1 MLFLAILIVVSSE
14 GLRGVLQDTFAV
26 LATYPL
32 LFLLFL
38 LFGFSV
44 AVASSYFHF
53 QFSKRSGAEATVPL
67 TCFDCEQQNKTN
79 TKNVKQR
86 RQAENVGILAME
98 VYIPSTFIDQADLE
112 QYDGVGA
119 GKYTKGLGQD
129 KMSFT
134 GDREDINS
142 IALTVV
148 KNLLEKYDIH
158 PSQIGRLEVGTETII
173 DLAKSTKTYLMDLFH
188 EHGNYDLEGVTSV
201 NACYGGTAALFN
213 SVAWVES
220 KAWDGRYAL
229 VVCGDIAVYAKG
241 PARPTSGCGA
251 VAMLIGPNAPLVM
264 ESELRTT
271 FSENMWDFYK
281 PDLHSEYPTVDG
293 KFSQSCYMKTLDD
306 CYRRFCVKNEQA
318 GITKNGQYF
327 DVSVNDYVLFHSPYN
342 KLAQKGFSRIV
353 FNDFLRNPN
362 SPQYQKLKPWH
373 GASLENTYYDRDL
386 DASARSVSLDMWNR
400 MVEPSCFASRQIGNC
415 YTASVYINLACLVDS
430 LRNQLQG
437 KRIMMYSYGS
447 GAVGSIFSLRAVR
460 PDSSSQP
467 SALPG
472 FTLERM
478 SECLNLAARL
488 NTRLKRTPEEF
499 NAHLDLRESTHGVKG
514 HTPVQAVD
522 SLFPGT
528 YYLIGIDDKH
538 RRRYA
543 RKPLS
548 ASVSYSPLPVIAAV
562 AGSPVAVTST
572 SDKVKPANVEVLVT
586 GVAAGT
592 PGTVSL
598 GLTELLEGVNCIEP
612 ASLEAKQ
619 AMIAKN
625 IVQLKKD
632 KSGAI
637 RRIPVKNLEEVVQLS
652 APMKPADL
660 VGDFGLP
667 KSLVEGM
674 DTASASA
681 VAAGLKALQQAGLV
695 AGTVENGWGN
705 WRLPDAMAA
714 STGVLFAASF
724 PALDSCVKEVSRSH
738 TDPAYEFDRKLLF
751 RLLVSANSQLAQI
764 VGAKGPN
771 AHVNATCAGSTV
783 ALTMAQD
790 WIRMGK
796 CERVVVIA
804 GDVASNE
811 TLFPWIGSGF
821 RSLGAASIASTV
833 AEAALP
839 FDTRRNG
846 MLLGSGAIGLV
857 LEAKPSIN
865 RTLPATPSVY
875 LVASQMSNSAFHGAS
890 LDKEHMAQELNRFL
904 QMVEAEHGISRATL
918 ATQGAYYSHETCTQ
932 ASPTAACSFTEVYM
946 LRSAFGDAG
955 LESLVLVNTK
965 AFTGHAMGVSF
976 EEVIAV
982 EGLKR
987 GILPPVVNHVNHD
1000 PNLSARPLRLSQGG
1014 AYPHVKYALRFAA
1027 GFGSQIAFTLYA
1039 RK

>member
-1 MLFLAILIVVSSE
+1 MLMLLSILLVVSSE
-14 GLRGVLQDTFAV
+14 GLRGVLQDAMAY
-26 LATYPL
+26 LATYPS
-32 LFLLFL
+32 LFILFL
-38 LFGFSV
+38 LFGFCV
-44 AVASSYFHF
+44 AVASSFLHF
-53 QFSKRSGAEATVPL
+53 QLAKRHSSSVTTPL
-67 TCFDCEQQNKTN
+67 TCYDCEQQNKKS
-79 TKNVKQR
+79 TKDTKSK
-86 RQAENVGILAME
+86 RQADNVGILAME
-98 VYIPSTFIDQADLE
+98 VYFPANYIDQADLE

-119 GKYTKGLGQD
+119 GKYTKGLSQE

-134 GDREDINS
+134 GDREDVNS
-142 IALTVV
+142 IALTAV

-158 PSQIGRLEVGTETII
+158 PSQIGRLEVGTETMV
-173 DLAKSTKTYLMDLFH
+173 DLCKSTKTVLMDLFH

-281 PDLHSEYPTVDG
+281 PDPHSEYPTVDG
-293 KFSQSCYMKTLDD
+293 KFSQSCYLKTLDD

-318 GITKNGQYF
+318 GLTKNGQYF

-353 FNDFLRNPN
+353 FNDFLRNP
-362 SPQYQKLKPWH
+362 SLPQYDKLKQWH

-386 DASARSVSLDMWNR
+386 DATSRAVSLDMWNR
-400 MVEPSCFASRQIGNC
+400 MVEPSCFASRYIGNC

-430 LRNQLQG
+430 VRTQLHG
-437 KRIMMYSYGS
+437 KRIMLFSYGS
-447 GAVGSIFSLRAVR
+447 GAVGSIFSFRCVR
-460 PDSSSQP
+460 PEST
-467 SALPG
+467 SALPA
-472 FTLERM
+472 FTVERM

-488 NTRLKRTPEEF
+488 NTRMKRTPEEF
-499 NAHLDLRESTHGVKG
+499 NAHLDLRETSHGLKSY
-514 HTPVQAVD
+514 TPVQSVD
-522 SLFPGT
+522 TLFPGT
-528 YYLIGIDDKH
+528 YYLVGVDDKH
-538 RRRYA
+538 RRKYA
-543 RKPLS
+543 RKPLTD
-548 ASVSYSPLPVIAAV
+548 ALAYVALPTPVVSV
-562 AGSPVAVTST
+562 PVAVETMA
-572 SDKVKPANVEVLVT
+572 VVAKPAIVDVVVT
-586 GVAAGT
+586 GVAAGS
-592 PGTVSL
+592 PGTSL
-598 GLTELLEGVNCIEP
+598 GLAELLQGVNCIEP
-612 ASLEAKQ
+612 VSQ
-619 AMIAKN
+619 AGKEDMVAKN
-625 IVQLKKD
+625 IVQLKKE
-632 KSGAI
+632 KTGAI
-637 RRIPVKNLEEVVQLS
+637 RRLPVTSVDEAIQLA
-652 APMKPADL
+652 APMQPVDL
-660 VGDFGLP
+660 VADFGLP

-674 DTASASA
+674 DQASACA

-705 WRLPDAMAA
+705 WRLADSMAA
-714 STGVLFAASF
+714 STGVLYAASF
-724 PALDSCVKEVSRSH
+724 PALDSAIKEVSRSH

-764 VGAKGPN
+764 VGAKGAN
-771 AHVNATCAGSTV
+771 AHVNATCAGTTV

-790 WIRMGK
+790 WIRSGK
-796 CERVVVIA
+796 CQRVVVIA
-804 GDVASNE
+804 GDVAANE

-833 AEAALP
+833 ADAALP
-839 FDTRRNG
+839 FDARRNG
-846 MLLGSGAIGLV
+846 MLLGSGAVGLV
-857 LEAKPSIN
+857 LEAHASIQ
-865 RTLPATPSVY
+865 RSLPGAAVH

-904 QMVEAEHGISRATL
+904 QTVETEHGISRAAL
-918 ATQGAYYSHETCTQ
+918 AAEGVYYSHETCTQ
-932 ASPTAACSFTEVYM
+932 ASPTSACSFTELYM

-955 LESLVLVNTK
+955 LEKLVLANTK
-965 AFTGHAMGVSF
+965 GFTGHAMGVSF

-987 GILPPVVNHVNHD
+987 GLLPPVVNYTTPD
-1000 PNLSARPLRLSQGG
+1000 ANLGTLRLSQGG